1 MGKNIVLCGFM
12 GSGKSTVGK
21 VLAKLTGREYVDMDI
36 YIEKQQNKTISDIFA
51 EKGESYFRDLEHKAS
66 TELAEK
72 SDLII
77 SAGGGTLLYE
87 RNIAALSKTGIIV
100 LLDVSLS
107 NIRYR
112 LRNDKKR
119 PLLQRPDKNKVMA
132 ELYKSR
138 LPKYK
143 EAAQVTI
150 KAQKPP
156 VKVAKDIIKKLDLKC
171 KEN

>member
-1 MGKNIVLCGFM
+1 MGKNIILCGFM

-21 VLAKLTGREYVDMDI
+21 ALSKLTGREYVDMDI

-66 TELAEK
+66 LELAEK

-77 SAGGGTLLYE
+77 SAGGGTLLYD
-87 RNIAALSKTGIIV
+87 RNTNALSKTGTIV

-112 LRNDKKR
+112 LRNDTKR

-132 ELYKSR
+132 ELYKQR

-143 EAAQVTI
+143 KAANITV

-156 VKVAKDIIKKLDLKC
+156 VKVAQDIIKALGLEC
-171 KEN
+171 KGE

>member
-21 VLAKLTGREYVDMDI
+21 ALAKLTGREYVDMDI
-36 YIEKQQNKTISDIFA
+36 YIEKQQNKTIKDIFA
-51 EKGESYFRDLEHKAS
+51 ESGEDYFRDLEHKAS
-66 TELAEK
+66 IELSKK

-77 SAGGGTLLYE
+77 SAGGGTLLYK
-87 RNIAALSKTGIIV
+87 RNIAALSETGIIV

-132 ELYKSR
+132 ELYKIR

-143 EAAQVTI
+143 AAAQVTI

-156 VKVAKDIIKKLDLKC
+156 VKVAKDIIKTLDLEC
-171 KEN
+171 KKK